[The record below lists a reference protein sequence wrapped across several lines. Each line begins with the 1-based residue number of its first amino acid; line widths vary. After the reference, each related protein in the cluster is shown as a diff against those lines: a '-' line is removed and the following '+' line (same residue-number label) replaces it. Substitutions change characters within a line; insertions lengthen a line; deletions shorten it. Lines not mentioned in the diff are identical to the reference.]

1 MVHLFSQQK
10 TSQGF
15 SYKKE
20 PIYGISFVLFCHFFL
35 SFGKKRFRSTRSFGH
50 ILSFQQ
56 PDLTL
61 FEWRVD
67 NPEHTLSKLKNHI
80 FRSLDQSMSD
90 TMEGSEGS
98 RLL

>member
-1 MVHLFSQQK
+1 MAFLLF
-10 TSQGF
+10 F
-15 SYKKE
+15 FA
-20 PIYGISFVLFCHFFL
+20 IFL

-56 PDLTL
+56 PDLTF

-80 FRSLDQSMSD
+80 FRSLDQSMSN
-90 TMEGSEGS
+90 TMEDSEGS